1 MPINGRQEG
10 GRRGATRGGRRRVR
24 QGGQP
29 GGAATLYSW
38 GGAAVRGGGAAPEV
52 ILLELRLIMHV
63 CKGRLD
69 EYLSLSIEFGN

>member
-10 GRRGATRGGRRRVR
+10 GNQGGQEEGR
-24 QGGQP
+24 QGGQA
-29 GGAATLYSW
+29 GGADTLYSW

-69 EYLSLSIEFGN
+69 EYLSLSIEFGD